1 MLVFEKGPYINREG
15 ASELFGAL
23 VTTQLSENFAEFSKF
38 WVGNRLPRF
47 FFGYFFSPH
56 FFLVGVGNDGSPIL

>member
-1 MLVFEKGPYINREG
+1 MVFKKGPYINRER

-23 VTTQLSENFAEFSKF
+23 VTTQVSEKFAEFLSLGSEIGCHDSF
-38 WVGNRLPRF
+38 LDF
-47 FFGYFFSPH
+47 FVHPI